1 MIEQQNLGTS
11 PLDLMKKDLIELN
24 RNCIIN
30 TMKYNRYVGLNISA
44 NNIEI
49 KTSLIAFFMYIDVH
63 IYNDLKNTKLKEYQM
78 LKKQVYSDDINR
90 LLNALKYIQNYC
102 REKNFLKMDYIE
114 DKEELDYK
122 KIIRNRGR

>member
-1 MIEQQNLGTS
+1 MNEQQNLGTS

-30 TMKYNRYVGLNISA
+30 TMKYNRLVGLNISA
-44 NNIEI
+44 NIIDI

-63 IYNDLKNTKLKEYQM
+63 IYNDLKNTKQKEYQM

>member
-1 MIEQQNLGTS
+1 
-11 PLDLMKKDLIELN
+11 
-24 RNCIIN
+24 
-30 TMKYNRYVGLNISA
+30 
-44 NNIEI
+44 
-49 KTSLIAFFMYIDVH
+49 VH

-122 KIIRNRGR
+122 KIIRNIGR

>member
-1 MIEQQNLGTS
+1 MNEQQNLGTS

-30 TMKYNRYVGLNISA
+30 TMKYNRLVGLNISA
-44 NNIEI
+44 NIIEI

-63 IYNDLKNTKLKEYQM
+63 IYNDLKNTKLKEYHM